1 MGQCLDIDRNTT
13 NCYWTC
19 FDEIRGM
26 KGKITTKQGD
36 GGTTSIVG
44 GERVAKDDPRI
55 ECLGELDEANSALG
69 LLRSKLEADHQWETG
84 LLVAIYAKKNVLGT
98 NKKYQLVEIQ
108 I

>member
-1 MGQCLDIDRNTT
+1 
-13 NCYWTC
+13 
-19 FDEIRGM
+19 M

-69 LLRSKLEADHQWETG
+69 LLRSSSRPTINGKLG
-84 LLVAIYAKKNVLGT
+84 CNVFRR
-98 NKKYQLVEIQ
+98 K
-108 I
+108 